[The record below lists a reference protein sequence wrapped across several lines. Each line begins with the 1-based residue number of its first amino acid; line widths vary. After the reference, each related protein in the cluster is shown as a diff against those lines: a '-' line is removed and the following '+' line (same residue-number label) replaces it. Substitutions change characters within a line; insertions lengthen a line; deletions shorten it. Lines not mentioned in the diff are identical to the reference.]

1 MSSTGTGHNLK
12 CTYHNEF
19 NGDGEAALVLD
30 SLVDLHLDDVENDDA
45 DQRDNQLGDVRIGDV
60 DNDGAIRL
68 QKQDDLTDFSRF
80 RPRYRPT

>member
-1 MSSTGTGHNLK
+1 MN

-19 NGDGEAALVLD
+19 NGDGEAALVFD